1 MARIRSIRLAVGL
14 AAAAYMSG
22 APARAQSPSDQ
33 LLAQS
38 LFDQARELI
47 AQGHYAEACPKL
59 AESQRLDPGGGTLLN
74 LAICHEKENKLAT
87 AYTELNA
94 ALSQALKD
102 GRKDRE
108 DIAREHI
115 AAIAPQVPKVRVHV
129 TREVDGIEVTLDG
142 SSIRKPAWDVPAGV
156 DPGRHVVE
164 ASAPGH
170 APFRSEIVIAVGE
183 QKTVTVPALTPA
195 GAPPPLPP
203 SSVPARDAAPPSET
217 SETRT
222 NPVYWGAL
230 GLGTAGM
237 VVGTIGGIVW
247 FEGLLRR
254 TTGCDTARQF
264 CSESSLAGAER
275 ERAGAWVSTVAFGVG
290 LVAMGSLIFIPR
302 VKRVGVSPTRDGAV
316 VSVTLPS
323 VF

>member
-1 MARIRSIRLAVGL
+1 VRRAPVSPRLACALAAGL
-14 AAAAYMSG
+14 AVYAAG
-22 APARAQSPSDQ
+22 ASASAQTPSDQ

-47 AQGHYAEACPKL
+47 AQGRYAEACPKL

-115 AAIAPQVPKVRVHV
+115 AAVAPRVPKVRVHV
-129 TREVDGIEVTLDG
+129 DREVDGIEVLLDG
-142 SSIRKPAWDVPAGV
+142 SAIRKPAWDVPTGV
-156 DPGRHVVE
+156 DPGTHVVE

-170 APFRSEIVIAVGE
+170 APFRAEIVVTLGE
-183 QKTVTVPALTPA
+183 QKVVAVPALTPSGPA
-195 GAPPPLPP
+195 PPLPI
-203 SSVPARDAAPPSET
+203 AAPQKASPDTPSGDG
-217 SETRT
+217 ETRA
-222 NPVYWGAL
+222 NPLYWGAL

-237 VVGTIGGIVW
+237 VVGTVGAIVW
-247 FEGLLRR
+247 FEGLVRR
-254 TTGCDTARQF
+254 TSGCDSDRRF
-264 CSESSLAGAER
+264 CSEGGLTGAEH
-275 ERAGAWVSTVAFGVG
+275 ERAGAWVSTVSFGIG

-302 VKRVGVSPTRDGAV
+302 LKRVGIAPAPGGGSL
-316 VSVTLPS
+316 SVT
-323 VF
+323 F

>member
-115 AAIAPQVPKVRVHV
+115 AAIASQVPKVRVHV

-156 DPGRHVVE
+156 DPGRHVVD

-237 VVGTIGGIVW
+237 DV
-247 FEGLLRR
+247 
-254 TTGCDTARQF
+254 TGFDMDID
-264 CSESSLAGAER
+264 AE
-275 ERAGAWVSTVAFGVG
+275 
-290 LVAMGSLIFIPR
+290 
-302 VKRVGVSPTRDGAV
+302 GAV
-316 VSVTLPS
+316 ERVIELTTAVDER
-323 VF
+323 